1 VSTTA
6 TRSPAEAVSP
16 SLPAPVRA
24 WIAEALFRRALRRT
38 RLTVVGPDGTAIAR
52 GPVGSPAMT
61 IHGPDFFHRLGRDG
75 KIGFGE
81 AYIAGDW
88 NADDLAGLL
97 TALAAELNRLVPP
110 ALARFR
116 RLYEPQL
123 GRRHRNTRDAAAQN
137 IARHYDLSNELFA
150 LFLDETMTYSC
161 AVFAPGDTLASA
173 QRRKHER
180 ICALAGL
187 NCDDHVLEIGTGWGG
202 LAEHAAAVYGCRVTS
217 CTLSAAQAEWAAR
230 RIRQAGLDDRVE
242 IVLADY
248 RDLDGRYSKLVSV
261 EMFEAVGEE
270 YWPAFFAAC
279 DRLLAPGGRM
289 VLQTITM
296 PHERYL
302 ATRTAYTWIHK
313 YVFPGGLIPSPE
325 AIARACADAAAL
337 RIRRRI
343 AIGSHYVRTLEL
355 WRERFLAGADRVR
368 ALGFDDRFVRMWE
381 FYLAYCQAGFA
392 TGAVD
397 VEQMV
402 LTREAV

>member
-52 GPVGSPAMT
+52 GPAGSPAMT
-61 IHGPDFFHRLGRDG
+61 IHRPDFFHRLGRDG

-187 NCDDHVLEIGTGWGG
+187 NGDDHVLEIGTGWGG

-217 CTLSAAQAEWAAR
+217 CTLSAAQAEWTAR

-368 ALGFDDRFVRMWE
+368 GLGFDDRFVRMWE

-392 TGAVD
+392 TGALD